1 MLPGRVPPG
10 LRSRSGTPVP
20 SSREMNVPGAS
31 GVPAV
36 IYFHPDAR
44 AWVMRWAGRMRLE
57 ACMAP
62 PEGAPLPLLWAAADH
77 LELRVRRVGENGAWV
92 DERELRRRIRQA
104 PELVRACAIRPG
116 MRALDA
122 MAGWGLDGLV
132 LAAAGARV
140 TLVERQPL
148 LQALQ
153 EDLIRRA
160 GAAGV
165 ESLLGDGFA
174 LLDDPQGFDVVYLD
188 PMFPA
193 RGKQA
198 LPGKRMQYLAAL
210 IDEGGS
216 PLAGSA
222 DRPLGEWIERAI
234 AVARH
239 RVVVKRRLHDAPGLR
254 PDWQIRGRSIRYDV
268 YRGRGVS
275 VPEAPPDESPDR

>member
-1 MLPGRVPPG
+1 M
-10 LRSRSGTPVP
+10 SA
-20 SSREMNVPGAS
+20 SSSMEMTAPGAANAPL
-31 GVPAV
+31 VL
-36 IYFHPDAR
+36 YFHPDAN

-57 ACMAP
+57 PCMEP
-62 PEGAPLPLLWAAADH
+62 PEGAPLPLLWAEADH
-77 LELRVRRVGENGAWV
+77 LELRVRRAREKGAWV

-104 PELVRACAIRPG
+104 PELLRACAIRPG

-140 TLVERQPL
+140 TLVERLPL

-160 GAAGV
+160 GMGGVV
-165 ESLLGDGFA
+165 ESLPGDGFA

-210 IDEGGS
+210 IDDGES
-216 PLAGSA
+216 PVAGA
-222 DRPLGEWIERAI
+222 PDRPLDEWIERAI

-275 VPEAPPDESPDR
+275 APEARPDESPDR